1 MEIVNEVLRPL
12 CQASSGA
19 DGGPAMVL
27 KLIYVW
33 NAVAGPDTD
42 YDLSREAREKRKEKE
57 IEESFTLKERQDREQ
72 LVEKKDREDSEWA
85 LIEWLVFDQRRRVL
99 EERFKE
105 IADIR
110 RAAQWA
116 YERAIE
122 DERTVAVHLEKVRA
136 VALVLS
142 DGRRAYFTRDG
153 SGLYAEDGSRIM
165 DSSAI
170 AEAARQ
176 RREWPTAPS
185 YEDFVSRRDEHDR
198 AAGNLERLRTVIG
211 RLNDLESRIRDGN
224 LSFEDLAAVR
234 HKMQGILDES
244 LPAEA
249 REKYERLRA
258 VRRDERDLAYRAAD
272 PAFTSEPP
280 QTSESS
286 NPKDASKRAP
296 VYKPNP
302 DF

>member
-1 MEIVNEVLRPL
+1 
-12 CQASSGA
+12 
-19 DGGPAMVL
+19 MVL

-33 NAVAGPDTD
+33 NAVAGPATD

-57 IEESFTLKERQDREQ
+57 IEESFTLKQRQDREQ
-72 LVEKKDREDSEWA
+72 LVEKKDREEREWD
-85 LIEWLVFDQRRRVL
+85 LIEWLVFDQHLRAL
-99 EERFKE
+99 EELYKE

-116 YERAIE
+116 YERAIQ
-122 DERTVAVHLEKVRA
+122 DERTAAVHLEEIRSR
-136 VALVLS
+136 ALVLS
-142 DGRRAYFTRDG
+142 DGRLAYFSRDG

-165 DSSAI
+165 DSTVI
-170 AEAARQ
+170 AEAGRQ
-176 RREWPTAPS
+176 RREWPNAPS

-198 AAGNLERLRTVIG
+198 AAGNVERLRTVIG
-211 RLNDLESRIRDGN
+211 RLDDLENRLRNGN
-224 LSFEDLAAVR
+224 LSSEELAAVR
-234 HKMQGILDES
+234 HEMQGILDES

-286 NPKDASKRAP
+286 NPKDAGKRAP
-296 VYKPNP
+296 VYKPAP